1 MRVKAR
7 LSEDMMPFL
16 KPDDKTYRMKN
27 PVLTKK
33 PWRTVIGYAILGFL
47 WILFSDRFLAL
58 FVQDPV
64 NYATMQTYKGWLY
77 VMLTS
82 CALFFLVKLDY
93 RHILEL
99 NQKLLRQHQT
109 LEAAYDESIALE
121 EELKEKIGHL
131 LDKQRFIDTV
141 LDHSQVAIVI
151 WDTDGIV
158 KDANCSYLKL
168 IGRELEELVGRRWLD
183 FYGEESEKPMLEAM
197 ISTIK
202 KKRNVNNI
210 EQKLVREDGTVAYTL
225 WNNSIVDG
233 VEESGTYIASFGID
247 ITKERENELKAISL
261 AYEDPI
267 TGLSNRI
274 AFERD
279 METYTA
285 AGEEFALFYMDIDQ
299 FNALNDLHGHS
310 YGDLFLKQLAEMFK
324 ENCQDIQVYRWS
336 GDDFILYKKY
346 KSNSKDQNL
355 LMQEDVERIKSLIHK
370 KWQLKEVSYTPT
382 ISISS
387 VIFPNDGEHLDILFR
402 NLDYT
407 LHEAKRQGRGSY
419 LRFESSLYLAME
431 HRLHLETKM
440 LTALS
445 DDHFS
450 LFYQPIY
457 HLESGEM
464 EGAEVLIRWLNEPKV
479 SVLEFINIAEESGII
494 LKLDEW
500 VMKKS
505 FEFLSSHQE
514 EFADLMLSINLSAQT
529 IASTELITILKEL
542 VSRYKIKTEQVKFEI
557 TEHSFLKDFEFANIQ
572 LGKLRDMGF
581 SIVLDDFGIQ
591 YSSLSYLAKLPF
603 THLKI
608 DKSYIDRIVTNEK
621 DRIIVRQ
628 VIQLA
633 HSLGL
638 STVAEGIE
646 TEEQR
651 LITSQLGCCF
661 AQGYLFSK
669 PLPESLFLELI

>member
-1 MRVKAR
+1 
-7 LSEDMMPFL
+7 MPFF
-16 KPDDKTYRMKN
+16 KPDDKIYMMN
-27 PVLTKK
+27 NSGLTKK

-47 WILFSDRFLAL
+47 WILFSDQLLAL

-64 NYATMQTYKGWLY
+64 HYATMQTYKGWLY

-99 NQKLLRQHQT
+99 NQKLLIQHKT

-121 EELKEKIGHL
+121 DELKEKIGHL

-151 WDTDGIV
+151 WNTEGIV
-158 KDANCSYLKL
+158 IDANTCYLKL
-168 IGRELEELVGRRWLD
+168 IGRELKELVGKRWFD
-183 FYGEESEKPMLEAM
+183 FYVEESEKPMLESM
-197 ISTIK
+197 ISNIMK
-202 KKRNVNNI
+202 NRNVNNI
-210 EQKLVREDGTVAYTL
+210 EKKIVRKDGTVAYTL
-225 WNNSIVDG
+225 WNNSIVEGLEAAD
-233 VEESGTYIASFGID
+233 TYIASFGID
-247 ITKERENELKAISL
+247 ITKEREHELKAISL

-267 TGLSNRI
+267 TGLRNRI

-279 METYTA
+279 IETHIA
-285 AGEEFALFYMDIDQ
+285 AGDDFALFYMDIDQ

-310 YGDLFLKQLAEMFK
+310 YGDLFLKKLAEMFK
-324 ENCQDIQVYRWS
+324 SSCPDFQVYRWS
-336 GDDFILYKKY
+336 GDDFILFKKY
-346 KSNSKDQNL
+346 ESDSRDLNT
-355 LMQEDVERIKSLIHK
+355 LMEEDVERIKGLIHK

-382 ISISS
+382 ISMSS
-387 VIFPNDGEHLDILFR
+387 VVFPQDGELMDLLFR

-407 LHEAKRQGRGSY
+407 LQEAKRRGRGSY
-419 LRFESSLYLAME
+419 LPFECSLYLAME

-445 DDHFS
+445 EDHFS

-457 HLESGEM
+457 HLESGGM

-479 SVLEFINIAEESGII
+479 SVVEFINIAEESGIV

-500 VMKKS
+500 VMRKS
-505 FEFLSSHQE
+505 FEFLSRHKE
-514 EFADLMLSINLSAQT
+514 ELNDLMISINLSAQT
-529 IASTELITILKEL
+529 IASSDLIAILKEL
-542 VSRYKIKTEQVKFEI
+542 VSRYKINTEQVKFEI

-572 LGKLRDMGF
+572 LNKLRDMGF
-581 SIVLDDFGIQ
+581 AIVLDDFGIQ

-608 DKSYIDRIVTNEK
+608 DKSYIDRIVTNDK
-621 DRIIVRQ
+621 DRVIVRQ

-651 LITSQLGCCF
+651 SIASQMGCCF

-669 PLPESLFLELI
+669 PLPENLFLELL

>member
-1 MRVKAR
+1 
-7 LSEDMMPFL
+7 MPFF
-16 KPDDKTYRMKN
+16 KPDDKIYTMKN
-27 PVLTKK
+27 SELTKK
-33 PWRTVIGYAILGFL
+33 PWRTVIGYAILGYL
-47 WILFSDRFLAL
+47 WILFSDRLLAL

-64 NYATMQTYKGWLY
+64 HYATMQTYKGWLY
-77 VMLTS
+77 VTLTS

-99 NQKLLRQHQT
+99 NQKLLIQHQK

-151 WDTDGIV
+151 WNTEGIV
-158 KDANCSYLKL
+158 IDANSYYLKL
-168 IGRELEELVGRRWLD
+168 VGRELKELVGKRWLD
-183 FYGEESEKPMLEAM
+183 FYVEESEKPMLEAM
-197 ISTIK
+197 INALK
-202 KKRNVNNI
+202 KGRNINNI
-210 EQKLVREDGTVAYTL
+210 ENKILREDGTVAYTL

-233 VEESGTYIASFGID
+233 VEASGTYIASFGID
-247 ITKERENELKAISL
+247 ITKEREHELKAISL

-279 METYTA
+279 IETYIA
-285 AGEEFALFYMDIDQ
+285 AGDDFALFYMDIDQ

-310 YGDLFLKQLAEMFK
+310 YGDFFLKRLAEMLK
-324 ENCQDIQVYRWS
+324 KCCPDMQVYRWS

-346 KSNSKDQNL
+346 KSNSRDLNFLMEKDI
-355 LMQEDVERIKSLIHK
+355 ERIKSFIHK

-382 ISISS
+382 ISMSS
-387 VIFPNDGEHLDILFR
+387 VVFPQDGELLDLLFR

-407 LHEAKRQGRGSY
+407 LQEAKRRGRGSY
-419 LRFESSLYLAME
+419 VRFESSLYLAME
-431 HRLHLETKM
+431 HRIHLETKM

-457 HLESGEM
+457 HLDSGAM

-479 SVLEFINIAEESGII
+479 SVIEFINIAEESGII

-500 VMKKS
+500 VMRKS
-505 FEFLSSHQE
+505 FEFLSRHQE
-514 EFADLMLSINLSAQT
+514 EFGELMLSINLSAQT
-529 IASTELITILKEL
+529 ISSTELITILKEL
-542 VSRYKIKTEQVKFEI
+542 VFRFQINTAQVKFEI

-572 LGKLRDMGF
+572 LNKLRDMGF
-581 SIVLDDFGIQ
+581 SIALDDFGIQ

-603 THLKI
+603 TQLKI

-621 DRIIVRQ
+621 DRVIVQQ

-651 LITSQLGCCF
+651 LIASQMGCCF

-669 PLPESLFLELI
+669 PLPEGLFLELI

>member
-1 MRVKAR
+1 
-7 LSEDMMPFL
+7 MPLF
-16 KPDDKTYRMKN
+16 KPDEKTYKMN
-27 PVLTKK
+27 NSGLTKK

-47 WILFSDRFLAL
+47 WILFSDKLLAL

-64 NYATMQTYKGWLY
+64 HYATMQTYKGWLY
-77 VMLTS
+77 VTLTS

-99 NQKLLRQHQT
+99 NQKLLIQHQK

-151 WDTDGIV
+151 WNTEGIV
-158 KDANCSYLKL
+158 IDANSYYLKL
-168 IGRELEELVGRRWLD
+168 IGRELKELVGKRWLD
-183 FYGEESEKPMLEAM
+183 FYLEESEKPMIEAM
-197 ISTIK
+197 ISNLK
-202 KKRNVNNI
+202 KNRNVNNI
-210 EQKLVREDGTVAYTL
+210 EQKIVRKDGTVAYTL

-233 VEESGTYIASFGID
+233 VEASGTYIASFGID
-247 ITKERENELKAISL
+247 ITKEREHEQKAISL

-279 METYTA
+279 IETYIA
-285 AGEEFALFYMDIDQ
+285 AGDDFALFYMDIDQ
-299 FNALNDLHGHS
+299 FNALNDLHGHR
-310 YGDLFLKQLAEMFK
+310 YGDLFLKQLAEVLNK
-324 ENCQDIQVYRWS
+324 CCPDIQVYRWS

-346 KSNSKDQNL
+346 KSNSRDLNL
-355 LMQEDVERIKSLIHK
+355 LMEEDVDRIKSFIHK

-382 ISISS
+382 ISMSS
-387 VIFPNDGEHLDILFR
+387 VVFPQDGELLDLLFR

-407 LHEAKRQGRGSY
+407 LQEAKRRGRGSY
-419 LRFESSLYLAME
+419 VRFERSLYLAME

-457 HLESGEM
+457 HLDSGAM

-479 SVLEFINIAEESGII
+479 SVIEFINIAEESGII

-500 VMKKS
+500 VMRKS
-505 FEFLSSHQE
+505 FEFLSRHQE
-514 EFADLMLSINLSAQT
+514 AFGELMLSINLSAQT

-542 VSRYKIKTEQVKFEI
+542 VFRYKINTTQVKFEI

-572 LGKLRDMGF
+572 LNKLRDMGF
-581 SIVLDDFGIQ
+581 SIALDDFGIQ

-603 THLKI
+603 TQLKI

-621 DRIIVRQ
+621 DRVIVQQ

-646 TEEQR
+646 SEEQR
-651 LITSQLGCCF
+651 LIASQMGCCF

-669 PLPESLFLELI
+669 PLPEGLFLELI

>member
-1 MRVKAR
+1 MS
-7 LSEDMMPFL
+7 LF
-16 KPDDKTYRMKN
+16 KPDDKTYTISN
-27 PVLTKK
+27 SELTKK
-33 PWRTVIGYAILGFL
+33 PWRTVISYAILGFL
-47 WILFSDRFLAL
+47 WILFSDQLLAL

-64 NYATMQTYKGWLY
+64 HYATMQTYKGWLY
-77 VMLTS
+77 VTLTS

-99 NQKLLRQHQT
+99 NLKLLMQHQK

-131 LDKQRFIDTV
+131 LDKQRFIDTI

-151 WDTDGIV
+151 WNTEGIV
-158 KDANCSYLKL
+158 IDANSYYLKL
-168 IGRELEELVGRRWLD
+168 VGRELKELVGKRWLD
-183 FYGEESEKPMLEAM
+183 FYVEESEKPMLEAM
-197 ISTIK
+197 INALK
-202 KKRNVNNI
+202 KGRNINNI
-210 EQKLVREDGTVAYTL
+210 ENKILRENGTVAHTL

-233 VEESGTYIASFGID
+233 VEASGTYIASFGID
-247 ITKERENELKAISL
+247 ITKEREHELKAMSL
-261 AYEDPI
+261 AYEDPL

-274 AFERD
+274 AFEKD
-279 METYTA
+279 IETYIA
-285 AGEEFALFYMDIDQ
+285 AGDDFALFYMDIDQ

-310 YGDLFLKQLAEMFK
+310 YGDFFLKRLAEMLK
-324 ENCQDIQVYRWS
+324 KCCPDMQVYRWS

-346 KSNSKDQNL
+346 KSNSRDLNL
-355 LMQEDVERIKSLIHK
+355 LMEKDNERIKSFIHK

-382 ISISS
+382 ISMSS
-387 VIFPNDGEHLDILFR
+387 VVFPQDGELLDVLFR
-402 NLDYT
+402 NLDYA
-407 LHEAKRQGRGSY
+407 LHEAKRRGRGSY
-419 LRFESSLYLAME
+419 VRFESSLHLAME
-431 HRLHLETKM
+431 HRFHLETKM

-457 HLESGEM
+457 HLDSGAM

-479 SVLEFINIAEESGII
+479 SVIEFINIAEESGII

-500 VMKKS
+500 VMRKS
-505 FEFLSSHQE
+505 FEFLSRHQE
-514 EFADLMLSINLSAQT
+514 AFGELMLSINLSAQT

-542 VSRYKIKTEQVKFEI
+542 VSRYQINTEQVKFEI
-557 TEHSFLKDFEFANIQ
+557 TEHSFLKDFEFAIIQ
-572 LGKLRDMGF
+572 LNKLRDMGF
-581 SIVLDDFGIQ
+581 SIALDDFGIQ

-621 DRIIVRQ
+621 DRIIVKQ

-646 TEEQR
+646 SEEQR
-651 LITSQLGCCF
+651 LIASQMGCCL

-669 PLPESLFLELI
+669 PLPEGLFLELI